1 MLLLHMLRRS
11 LSSRPRDVC
20 WLAAWSLVQALPSL
34 ASGWSVAK
42 ATGAFLAG
50 GAGTLR
56 GIEWLGAF
64 GLAALVGALASRQAY
79 LRVAALVEPL
89 RDDLVRITVT
99 GALRSAT
106 EDGKP
111 GDTGAVARVT
121 HQAEI
126 VRDSFAG
133 LLMVG
138 FTFVLTTAS
147 ALAGLVAL
155 APAVLPLA
163 TAPMAASLVLFC
175 CLLPSLATWQGRSVV
190 GEEAVADSAATALAG
205 LRDAIAC
212 GAEDRVRTEITDRVT
227 AQATALR
234 GLARVN
240 LLRALC
246 LAVGGWLPLVLVLDD
261 APSLVRH
268 GVGPGAIIGAV
279 TYIGGV
285 LNRALYTLTQAFG
298 GSGIRLAVT
307 LQRIIEASVSPAALV
322 AAPRGTASRGTGR
335 RGAGR
340 RGAGRRG
347 AGRPGAGRPGA
358 GRRVVGVSGS
368 GVTVNGSAHPD
379 RTGGAAVSLRGVSF
393 GYGPLAEPVLQALDL
408 DVHEGQHLAIVG
420 PSGIGKSTLAGL
432 VAGLL
437 RPLAGEI
444 RLGGVPLTQIPAA
457 DLPRHR
463 VLIPQEAYV
472 FAGTLGENLGYL
484 VPGASPAALDA
495 SVGAVGLRDLVRRL
509 GGYQAALRPAELS
522 AGERQLI
529 ALARAHLSPARLAIL
544 DEATCHLDPAA
555 AARAESAFAA
565 RPGTLIVIAHRIS
578 SALRADR
585 VLVLDGGRAAIGD
598 HAALLGCSPLYR
610 DLVGHWFPQ
619 PVSHS

>member
-11 LSSRPRDVC
+11 LSSRPRDVG
-20 WLAAWSLVQALPSL
+20 WLAVWSLVQALPSL

-42 ATGAFLAG
+42 ATGDFLAG

-64 GLAALVGALASRQAY
+64 GLAALAGALASRQAY

-106 EDGKP
+106 QDAKP
-111 GDTGAVARVT
+111 GDAGAVARVT

-138 FTFVLTTAS
+138 FTFALTTAS

-155 APAVLPLA
+155 VPAVLPLA
-163 TAPMAASLVLFC
+163 MAPMAASLVLFC

-212 GAEDRVRTEITDRVT
+212 GAEDQVRTEITDRVT

-246 LAVGGWLPLVLVLDD
+246 LAVGGWLPLVLVLAD

-298 GSGIRLAVT
+298 GSGIRLAIT
-307 LQRIIEASVSPAALV
+307 LQRIIEASTSPAALG
-322 AAPRGTASRGTGR
+322 AAPRGAASRGA
-335 RGAGR
+335 GA
-340 RGAGRRG
+340 
-347 AGRPGAGRPGA
+347 
-358 GRRVVGVSGS
+358 RRVLGVSGYS
-368 GVTVNGSAHPD
+368 AAVNGSALPY
-379 RTGGAAVSLRGVSF
+379 RTGGDVAAVSLRGVSF

-408 DVHEGQHLAIVG
+408 DLHEGQHLAIVG

-444 RLGGVPLTQIPAA
+444 RLGGVPLAQIPAA
-457 DLPRHR
+457 DLPRYR

-484 VPGASPAALDA
+484 APGASPAALDA

-509 GGYQAALRPAELS
+509 GGYHADLRPAELS

-619 PVSHS
+619 AASHT

>member
-11 LSSRPRDVC
+11 LSSRPRDVG
-20 WLAAWSLVQALPSL
+20 WLAVWSLVQALPSL

-42 ATGAFLAG
+42 ATGDFLAG

-64 GLAALVGALASRQAY
+64 GLAALAGALASRQAY

-99 GALRSAT
+99 GALRRAT
-106 EDGKP
+106 EDAKP
-111 GDTGAVARVT
+111 GDAGAVARVT

-155 APAVLPLA
+155 VPAVLPLA
-163 TAPMAASLVLFC
+163 MAPMAASLVLFC

-212 GAEDRVRTEITDRVT
+212 GAEDQVRTEITDRVT

-246 LAVGGWLPLVLVLDD
+246 LAVGGWLPLVLVLAD

-298 GSGIRLAVT
+298 GSGIRLAIT
-307 LQRIIEASVSPAALV
+307 LQRIIEASTSPAALG
-322 AAPRGTASRGTGR
+322 AAPRGTASRGA
-335 RGAGR
+335 GA
-340 RGAGRRG
+340 
-347 AGRPGAGRPGA
+347 
-358 GRRVVGVSGS
+358 RRVLGVSGYS
-368 GVTVNGSAHPD
+368 AAVNGSALPY
-379 RTGGAAVSLRGVSF
+379 RTGGDVAAVSLRGVSF

-408 DVHEGQHLAIVG
+408 DLHEGQHLAIVG

-437 RPLAGEI
+437 GPLAGEI
-444 RLGGVPLTQIPAA
+444 RLGGVPLAQIPAA
-457 DLPRHR
+457 DLPRYR

-484 VPGASPAALDA
+484 APGASPAALDA

-509 GGYQAALRPAELS
+509 GGYHADLRPAELS

-619 PVSHS
+619 AASHT

>member
-11 LSSRPRDVC
+11 LSSRPRDVG
-20 WLAAWSLVQALPSL
+20 WLAVWSLVQALPSL

-42 ATGAFLAG
+42 ATGDFLAG

-64 GLAALVGALASRQAY
+64 GLAALAGALASRQAY

-99 GALRSAT
+99 GALRRAT
-106 EDGKP
+106 EDAKP
-111 GDTGAVARVT
+111 GDAGAVARVT

-155 APAVLPLA
+155 VPAVLPLA
-163 TAPMAASLVLFC
+163 MAPMAASLVLFC

-212 GAEDRVRTEITDRVT
+212 GAEDQVRTEITDRVT

-246 LAVGGWLPLVLVLDD
+246 LAVGGWLPLVLVLAD

-298 GSGIRLAVT
+298 GSGIRLAIT
-307 LQRIIEASVSPAALV
+307 LQRIIEASTSPAALG
-322 AAPRGTASRGTGR
+322 AAPRGAASRGA
-335 RGAGR
+335 GA
-340 RGAGRRG
+340 
-347 AGRPGAGRPGA
+347 
-358 GRRVVGVSGS
+358 RRVLGVSGYS
-368 GVTVNGSAHPD
+368 AAVNGSALPY
-379 RTGGAAVSLRGVSF
+379 RTGGDVAAVSLRGVSF

-408 DVHEGQHLAIVG
+408 DLHEGQHLAIVG

-444 RLGGVPLTQIPAA
+444 RLGGVPLAQIPAA
-457 DLPRHR
+457 DLPRYR

-484 VPGASPAALDA
+484 APGASPAALDA

-509 GGYQAALRPAELS
+509 GGYHADLRPAELS

-619 PVSHS
+619 AASHT

>member
-11 LSSRPRDVC
+11 LSSRPRDVG
-20 WLAAWSLVQALPSL
+20 WLAVWSLVQALPSL

-42 ATGAFLAG
+42 ATGDFLAG

-64 GLAALVGALASRQAY
+64 GLAALAGALASRQAY

-99 GALRSAT
+99 GALRRAT
-106 EDGKP
+106 EDAKP
-111 GDTGAVARVT
+111 GDAGAVARVT

-155 APAVLPLA
+155 VPAVLPLA
-163 TAPMAASLVLFC
+163 MAPMAASLVLFC

-212 GAEDRVRTEITDRVT
+212 GAEDQVRTEITDRVT

-246 LAVGGWLPLVLVLDD
+246 LAVGGWLPLVLVLAD

-298 GSGIRLAVT
+298 GSGIRLAIT
-307 LQRIIEASVSPAALV
+307 LQRIVEAGTSPAALG
-322 AAPRGTASRGTGR
+322 AAPRGTASRGA
-335 RGAGR
+335 GA
-340 RGAGRRG
+340 
-347 AGRPGAGRPGA
+347 
-358 GRRVVGVSGS
+358 RRVLGVSGYS
-368 GVTVNGSAHPD
+368 AAVNGSALPY
-379 RTGGAAVSLRGVSF
+379 RTGGDVAAVSLRGVSF

-408 DVHEGQHLAIVG
+408 DLHEGQHLAIVG

-444 RLGGVPLTQIPAA
+444 RLGGVPLAQIPAA
-457 DLPRHR
+457 DLPRYR

-484 VPGASPAALDA
+484 APGASPAALDA

-509 GGYQAALRPAELS
+509 GGYHADLRPAELS

-619 PVSHS
+619 AASHT

>member
-11 LSSRPRDVC
+11 LSSRPRDVG
-20 WLAAWSLVQALPSL
+20 WLAVWSLVQALPSL

-42 ATGAFLAG
+42 ATGDFLAG

-64 GLAALVGALASRQAY
+64 GLAALAGALASRQAY

-99 GALRSAT
+99 GALRRAT
-106 EDGKP
+106 EDAKP
-111 GDTGAVARVT
+111 GDAGAVARVT

-155 APAVLPLA
+155 VPAVLPLA
-163 TAPMAASLVLFC
+163 MAPMAASLVLFC

-212 GAEDRVRTEITDRVT
+212 GAEDQVRTEITDRVT

-246 LAVGGWLPLVLVLDD
+246 LAVGGWLPLVLVLAD

-298 GSGIRLAVT
+298 GSGIRLAIT
-307 LQRIIEASVSPAALV
+307 LQRIIEASTSPAALG
-322 AAPRGTASRGTGR
+322 AAPRGAASRGA
-335 RGAGR
+335 GA
-340 RGAGRRG
+340 
-347 AGRPGAGRPGA
+347 
-358 GRRVVGVSGS
+358 RRVLGVSGYS
-368 GVTVNGSAHPD
+368 AAVNGSALPY
-379 RTGGAAVSLRGVSF
+379 RTGGDVAAVSLRGVSF

-408 DVHEGQHLAIVG
+408 DLHEGQHLAIVG

-437 RPLAGEI
+437 GPLAGEI
-444 RLGGVPLTQIPAA
+444 RLGGVPLAQIPAA
-457 DLPRHR
+457 DLPRYR

-484 VPGASPAALDA
+484 APGASPAALDA

-509 GGYQAALRPAELS
+509 GGYHADLRPAELS

-529 ALARAHLSPARLAIL
+529 ALARAHLSPARIAIL
-544 DEATCHLDPAA
+544 DEATCHLDPVA

-619 PVSHS
+619 AASHT

>member
-11 LSSRPRDVC
+11 LSSRPRDVG
-20 WLAAWSLVQALPSL
+20 WLAVWSLVQALPSL

-42 ATGAFLAG
+42 ATGDFLAG

-64 GLAALVGALASRQAY
+64 GLAALAGALASRQAY

-106 EDGKP
+106 QDAKP
-111 GDTGAVARVT
+111 GDAGAVARVT

-138 FTFVLTTAS
+138 FTFALTTAS

-155 APAVLPLA
+155 VPAVLPLA
-163 TAPMAASLVLFC
+163 MAPMAASLVLFC

-212 GAEDRVRTEITDRVT
+212 GAEDQVRTEITDRVT

-246 LAVGGWLPLVLVLDD
+246 LAVGGWLPLVLVLAD

-298 GSGIRLAVT
+298 GSGIRLAIT
-307 LQRIIEASVSPAALV
+307 LQRIVEAGTSPAALG
-322 AAPRGTASRGTGR
+322 AAPRGAASRGA
-335 RGAGR
+335 GA
-340 RGAGRRG
+340 
-347 AGRPGAGRPGA
+347 
-358 GRRVVGVSGS
+358 RRVLGVSGYS
-368 GVTVNGSAHPD
+368 AAVNGSALPY
-379 RTGGAAVSLRGVSF
+379 RTGGDVAAVSLRGVSF

-408 DVHEGQHLAIVG
+408 DLHEGQHLAIVG

-444 RLGGVPLTQIPAA
+444 RLGGVPLAQIPAA
-457 DLPRHR
+457 DLPRYR

-484 VPGASPAALDA
+484 APGASPAALDA

-509 GGYQAALRPAELS
+509 GGYHADLRPAELS

-529 ALARAHLSPARLAIL
+529 ALARAHLSPARIAIL
-544 DEATCHLDPAA
+544 DEATCHLDPVA

-619 PVSHS
+619 AASHT

>member
-20 WLAAWSLVQALPSL
+20 WLAVWSLVQALPSL
-34 ASGWSVAK
+34 ASGWAVAK
-42 ATGAFLAG
+42 ATGDFLAG

-64 GLAALVGALASRQAY
+64 GLAALAGALASRQAY

-99 GALRSAT
+99 GALRRAT
-106 EDGKP
+106 EDAKP
-111 GDTGAVARVT
+111 GDAGAVARVT

-155 APAVLPLA
+155 VPAVLPLA
-163 TAPMAASLVLFC
+163 MAPMAASLVLFC

-212 GAEDRVRTEITDRVT
+212 GAEDQVRTEITDRVT

-246 LAVGGWLPLVLVLDD
+246 LAVGGWLPLVLVLAD

-298 GSGIRLAVT
+298 GSGIRLAIT
-307 LQRIIEASVSPAALV
+307 LQRIIEASTSPAALG
-322 AAPRGTASRGTGR
+322 AAPRGAASRGA
-335 RGAGR
+335 GA
-340 RGAGRRG
+340 
-347 AGRPGAGRPGA
+347 
-358 GRRVVGVSGS
+358 RRVLGVSGYS
-368 GVTVNGSAHPD
+368 AAVNGSALPY
-379 RTGGAAVSLRGVSF
+379 RTGGDVAAVSLRGVSF

-408 DVHEGQHLAIVG
+408 DLHEGQHLAIVG

-444 RLGGVPLTQIPAA
+444 RLGGVPLAQIPAA
-457 DLPRHR
+457 DLPRYR

-484 VPGASPAALDA
+484 APGASPAALDA

-509 GGYQAALRPAELS
+509 GGYHADLRPAELS

-619 PVSHS
+619 AASHT

>member
-11 LSSRPRDVC
+11 LSSRPRDVG
-20 WLAAWSLVQALPSL
+20 WLAVWSLVQALPSL

-42 ATGAFLAG
+42 ATGDFLAG

-64 GLAALVGALASRQAY
+64 GLAALAGALASRQAY

-99 GALRSAT
+99 GALRRAT
-106 EDGKP
+106 EDAKP
-111 GDTGAVARVT
+111 GDAGAVARVT

-155 APAVLPLA
+155 VPAVLPLA
-163 TAPMAASLVLFC
+163 MAPMAASLVLFC

-212 GAEDRVRTEITDRVT
+212 GAEDQVRTEITDRVT

-246 LAVGGWLPLVLVLDD
+246 LAVGGWLPLVLVLAD

-298 GSGIRLAVT
+298 GSGIRLAIT
-307 LQRIIEASVSPAALV
+307 LQRIIEASTSPAALG
-322 AAPRGTASRGTGR
+322 AAPRGAASRGA
-335 RGAGR
+335 GA
-340 RGAGRRG
+340 
-347 AGRPGAGRPGA
+347 
-358 GRRVVGVSGS
+358 RRVLGVSGYS
-368 GVTVNGSAHPD
+368 AAVNGSALPY
-379 RTGGAAVSLRGVSF
+379 RTGGDVAAVSLRGVSF

-408 DVHEGQHLAIVG
+408 DLHEGQHLAIVG

-437 RPLAGEI
+437 GPLAGEI
-444 RLGGVPLTQIPAA
+444 RLGGVPLAQIPAA
-457 DLPRHR
+457 DLPRYR

-484 VPGASPAALDA
+484 APGASPAALDA

-509 GGYQAALRPAELS
+509 GGYHADLRPAELS

-544 DEATCHLDPAA
+544 DEATCHLDPVA

-619 PVSHS
+619 AASHT

>member
-11 LSSRPRDVC
+11 LSSRPRDVG
-20 WLAAWSLVQALPSL
+20 WLAVWSLVQALPSL

-42 ATGAFLAG
+42 ATGDFLAG

-64 GLAALVGALASRQAY
+64 GLAALAGALASRQAY

-99 GALRSAT
+99 GALRRAT
-106 EDGKP
+106 EDAKP
-111 GDTGAVARVT
+111 GDAGAVARVT

-155 APAVLPLA
+155 VPAVLPLA
-163 TAPMAASLVLFC
+163 MAPMAASLVLFC

-212 GAEDRVRTEITDRVT
+212 GAEDQVRTEITDRVT

-246 LAVGGWLPLVLVLDD
+246 LAVGGWLPLVLVLAD

-298 GSGIRLAVT
+298 GSGIRLAIT
-307 LQRIIEASVSPAALV
+307 LQRIIEASTSPAALG
-322 AAPRGTASRGTGR
+322 AAPRGAASRGA
-335 RGAGR
+335 GA
-340 RGAGRRG
+340 
-347 AGRPGAGRPGA
+347 
-358 GRRVVGVSGS
+358 RRVLGVSGYS
-368 GVTVNGSAHPD
+368 AAVNGSALPY
-379 RTGGAAVSLRGVSF
+379 RTGGDVAAVSLRGVSF

-408 DVHEGQHLAIVG
+408 DLHEGQHLAIVG

-444 RLGGVPLTQIPAA
+444 RLGGVPLAQIPAA
-457 DLPRHR
+457 DLPRYR

-484 VPGASPAALDA
+484 APGASPAALDA

-509 GGYQAALRPAELS
+509 GGYHADLRPAELS

-544 DEATCHLDPAA
+544 DEATCHLDPVA

-619 PVSHS
+619 AASHT

>member
-20 WLAAWSLVQALPSL
+20 WLAVWSLVQALPSL
-34 ASGWSVAK
+34 ASGWAVAK
-42 ATGAFLAG
+42 ATGDFLAG

-64 GLAALVGALASRQAY
+64 GLAALAGALASRQAY

-99 GALRSAT
+99 GALRRAT
-106 EDGKP
+106 EDAKP
-111 GDTGAVARVT
+111 GDAGAVARVT

-138 FTFVLTTAS
+138 FTFALTTAS

-155 APAVLPLA
+155 VPAVLPLA
-163 TAPMAASLVLFC
+163 MAPMAASLVLFC

-212 GAEDRVRTEITDRVT
+212 GAEDQVRTEITDRVT

-246 LAVGGWLPLVLVLDD
+246 LAVGGWLPLVLVLAD

-298 GSGIRLAVT
+298 GSGIRLAIT
-307 LQRIIEASVSPAALV
+307 LQRIIEASTSPAALG
-322 AAPRGTASRGTGR
+322 AAPRGAASRGA
-335 RGAGR
+335 GA
-340 RGAGRRG
+340 
-347 AGRPGAGRPGA
+347 
-358 GRRVVGVSGS
+358 RRVLGVSGYS
-368 GVTVNGSAHPD
+368 AAVNGSALPY
-379 RTGGAAVSLRGVSF
+379 RTGGDVAAVSLRGVSF

-408 DVHEGQHLAIVG
+408 DLHEGQHLAIVG

-444 RLGGVPLTQIPAA
+444 RLGGVPLAQIPAA
-457 DLPRHR
+457 DLPRYR

-484 VPGASPAALDA
+484 APGASPAALDA

-509 GGYQAALRPAELS
+509 GGYHADLRPAELS

-529 ALARAHLSPARLAIL
+529 ALARAHLSPARIAIL

-619 PVSHS
+619 AASHT

>member
-20 WLAAWSLVQALPSL
+20 WLAVWSLVQALPSL
-34 ASGWSVAK
+34 ASGWAVAK
-42 ATGAFLAG
+42 ATGDFLAG

-64 GLAALVGALASRQAY
+64 GLAALAGALASRQAY

-106 EDGKP
+106 QDAKP
-111 GDTGAVARVT
+111 GDAGAVARVT

-155 APAVLPLA
+155 VPAVLPLA
-163 TAPMAASLVLFC
+163 MAPMAASLVLFC

-212 GAEDRVRTEITDRVT
+212 GAEDQVRTEITDRVT

-246 LAVGGWLPLVLVLDD
+246 LAVGGWLPLVLVLAD

-298 GSGIRLAVT
+298 GSGIRLAIT
-307 LQRIIEASVSPAALV
+307 LQRIVEAGTSPAALG
-322 AAPRGTASRGTGR
+322 AAPRGTASRGA
-335 RGAGR
+335 GA
-340 RGAGRRG
+340 
-347 AGRPGAGRPGA
+347 
-358 GRRVVGVSGS
+358 RRVLGVSGYS
-368 GVTVNGSAHPD
+368 AAVNGSALPY
-379 RTGGAAVSLRGVSF
+379 RTGGDVAAVSLRGVSF

-408 DVHEGQHLAIVG
+408 DLHEGQHLAIVG

-437 RPLAGEI
+437 GPLAGEI
-444 RLGGVPLTQIPAA
+444 RLGGVPLAQIPAA
-457 DLPRHR
+457 DLPRYR

-484 VPGASPAALDA
+484 APGASPAALDA

-509 GGYQAALRPAELS
+509 GGYHADLRPAELS

-619 PVSHS
+619 AASHT

>member
-11 LSSRPRDVC
+11 LSSRPRDVG
-20 WLAAWSLVQALPSL
+20 WLAVWSLVQALPSL

-42 ATGAFLAG
+42 ATGDFLAG

-64 GLAALVGALASRQAY
+64 GLAALAGALASRQAY

-106 EDGKP
+106 QDAKP
-111 GDTGAVARVT
+111 GDAGAVARVT

-155 APAVLPLA
+155 VPAVLPLA
-163 TAPMAASLVLFC
+163 MAPMAASLVLFC

-212 GAEDRVRTEITDRVT
+212 GAEDQVRTEITDRVT

-246 LAVGGWLPLVLVLDD
+246 LAVGGWLPLVLVLAD

-298 GSGIRLAVT
+298 GSGIRLAIT
-307 LQRIIEASVSPAALV
+307 LQRIVEAGTSPAALG
-322 AAPRGTASRGTGR
+322 AAPRGTASRGA
-335 RGAGR
+335 GA
-340 RGAGRRG
+340 
-347 AGRPGAGRPGA
+347 
-358 GRRVVGVSGS
+358 RRVLGVSGYS
-368 GVTVNGSAHPD
+368 AAVNGSALPY
-379 RTGGAAVSLRGVSF
+379 RTGGDVAAVSLRGVSF

-408 DVHEGQHLAIVG
+408 DLHEGQHLAIVG

-437 RPLAGEI
+437 GPLAGEI
-444 RLGGVPLTQIPAA
+444 RLGGVPLAQIPAA
-457 DLPRHR
+457 DLPRYR

-484 VPGASPAALDA
+484 APGASPAALDA

-509 GGYQAALRPAELS
+509 GGYHADLRPAELS

-619 PVSHS
+619 AASHT

>member
-11 LSSRPRDVC
+11 LSSRPRDVG
-20 WLAAWSLVQALPSL
+20 WLAVWSLVQALPSL

-42 ATGAFLAG
+42 ATGDFLAG

-64 GLAALVGALASRQAY
+64 GLAALAGALASRQAY

-106 EDGKP
+106 QDAKP
-111 GDTGAVARVT
+111 GDAGAVARVT

-155 APAVLPLA
+155 VPAVLPLA
-163 TAPMAASLVLFC
+163 MAPMAASLVLFC

-212 GAEDRVRTEITDRVT
+212 GAEDQVRTEITDRVT

-246 LAVGGWLPLVLVLDD
+246 LAVGGWLPLVLVLAD

-298 GSGIRLAVT
+298 GSGIRLAIT
-307 LQRIIEASVSPAALV
+307 LQRIIEASTSPAALG
-322 AAPRGTASRGTGR
+322 AAPRGAASRGA
-335 RGAGR
+335 GA
-340 RGAGRRG
+340 
-347 AGRPGAGRPGA
+347 
-358 GRRVVGVSGS
+358 RRVLGVSGYS
-368 GVTVNGSAHPD
+368 AAVNGSALPY
-379 RTGGAAVSLRGVSF
+379 RTGGDVAAVSLRGVSF

-408 DVHEGQHLAIVG
+408 DLHEGQHLAIVG

-437 RPLAGEI
+437 GPLAGEI
-444 RLGGVPLTQIPAA
+444 RLGGVPLAQIPAA
-457 DLPRHR
+457 DLPRYR

-484 VPGASPAALDA
+484 APGASPAALDA

-509 GGYQAALRPAELS
+509 GGYHADLRPAELS

-619 PVSHS
+619 AASHT

>member
-11 LSSRPRDVC
+11 LSSRPRDVG
-20 WLAAWSLVQALPSL
+20 WLAVWSLVQALPSL

-42 ATGAFLAG
+42 ATGDFLAG

-64 GLAALVGALASRQAY
+64 GLAALAGALASRQAY

-106 EDGKP
+106 QDAKP
-111 GDTGAVARVT
+111 GDAGAVARVT

-155 APAVLPLA
+155 VPAVLPLA
-163 TAPMAASLVLFC
+163 MAPMAASLVLFC

-212 GAEDRVRTEITDRVT
+212 GAEDQVRTEITDRVT

-246 LAVGGWLPLVLVLDD
+246 LAVGGWLPLVLVLAD

-298 GSGIRLAVT
+298 GSGIRLAIT
-307 LQRIIEASVSPAALV
+307 LQRIVEAGTSPAALG
-322 AAPRGTASRGTGR
+322 AAPRGAASRGA
-335 RGAGR
+335 GA
-340 RGAGRRG
+340 
-347 AGRPGAGRPGA
+347 
-358 GRRVVGVSGS
+358 RRVLGVSGYS
-368 GVTVNGSAHPD
+368 AAVNGSALPY
-379 RTGGAAVSLRGVSF
+379 RTGGDVAAVSLRGVSF

-408 DVHEGQHLAIVG
+408 DLHEGQHLAIVG

-444 RLGGVPLTQIPAA
+444 RLGGVPLAQIPAA
-457 DLPRHR
+457 DLPRYR

-484 VPGASPAALDA
+484 APGASPAALDA

-509 GGYQAALRPAELS
+509 GGYHADLRPAELS

-544 DEATCHLDPAA
+544 DEATCHLDPVA

-619 PVSHS
+619 AASHT

>member
-1 MLLLHMLRRS
+1 
-11 LSSRPRDVC
+11 
-20 WLAAWSLVQALPSL
+20 
-34 ASGWSVAK
+34 VAK
-42 ATGAFLAG
+42 ATGDFLAG

-64 GLAALVGALASRQAY
+64 GLAALAGALASRQAY

-99 GALRSAT
+99 GALRRAT
-106 EDGKP
+106 EDAKP
-111 GDTGAVARVT
+111 GDAGAVARVT

-155 APAVLPLA
+155 VPAVLPLA
-163 TAPMAASLVLFC
+163 MAPMAASLVLFC

-212 GAEDRVRTEITDRVT
+212 GAEDQVRTEITDRVT

-246 LAVGGWLPLVLVLDD
+246 LAVGGWLPLVLVLAD

-298 GSGIRLAVT
+298 GSGIRLAIT
-307 LQRIIEASVSPAALV
+307 LQRIIEASTSPAALG
-322 AAPRGTASRGTGR
+322 AAPRGAASRGA
-335 RGAGR
+335 GA
-340 RGAGRRG
+340 
-347 AGRPGAGRPGA
+347 
-358 GRRVVGVSGS
+358 RRVLGVSGYS
-368 GVTVNGSAHPD
+368 AAVNGSALPY
-379 RTGGAAVSLRGVSF
+379 RTGGDVAAVSLRGVSF

-408 DVHEGQHLAIVG
+408 DLHEGQHLAIVG

-444 RLGGVPLTQIPAA
+444 RLGGVPLAQIPAA
-457 DLPRHR
+457 DLPRYR

-484 VPGASPAALDA
+484 APGASPAALDA

-509 GGYQAALRPAELS
+509 GGYHADLRPAELS

-619 PVSHS
+619 AASHT

>member
-20 WLAAWSLVQALPSL
+20 WLAVWSLVQALPSL

-42 ATGAFLAG
+42 ATGDFLAG

-64 GLAALVGALASRQAY
+64 GLAALAGALASRQAY

-99 GALRSAT
+99 GALRRAT
-106 EDGKP
+106 EDAKP
-111 GDTGAVARVT
+111 GDAGAVARVT

-155 APAVLPLA
+155 VPAVLPLA
-163 TAPMAASLVLFC
+163 MAPMAASLVLFC

-212 GAEDRVRTEITDRVT
+212 GAEDQVRTEITDRVT

-246 LAVGGWLPLVLVLDD
+246 LAVGGWLPLVLVLAD

-298 GSGIRLAVT
+298 GSGIRLAIT
-307 LQRIIEASVSPAALV
+307 LQRIVEAGTSPAALG
-322 AAPRGTASRGTGR
+322 AAPRGTASRGA
-335 RGAGR
+335 GA
-340 RGAGRRG
+340 
-347 AGRPGAGRPGA
+347 
-358 GRRVVGVSGS
+358 RRVLGVSGYS
-368 GVTVNGSAHPD
+368 AAVNGSALPY
-379 RTGGAAVSLRGVSF
+379 RTGGDVAAVSLRGVSF

-408 DVHEGQHLAIVG
+408 DLHEGQHLAIVG

-437 RPLAGEI
+437 GPLAGEI
-444 RLGGVPLTQIPAA
+444 RLGGVPLAQIPAA
-457 DLPRHR
+457 DLPRYR

-484 VPGASPAALDA
+484 APGASPAALDA

-509 GGYQAALRPAELS
+509 GGYHADLRPAELS

-619 PVSHS
+619 AASHT

>member
-11 LSSRPRDVC
+11 LSSRPRDVG
-20 WLAAWSLVQALPSL
+20 WLAVWSLVQALPSL

-42 ATGAFLAG
+42 ATGDFLAG

-64 GLAALVGALASRQAY
+64 GLAALAGALASRQAY

-99 GALRSAT
+99 GALRRAT
-106 EDGKP
+106 EDAKP
-111 GDTGAVARVT
+111 GDAGAVARVT

-155 APAVLPLA
+155 VPAVLPLA
-163 TAPMAASLVLFC
+163 MAPMAASLVLFC

-212 GAEDRVRTEITDRVT
+212 GAEDQVRTEITDRVT

-246 LAVGGWLPLVLVLDD
+246 LAVGGWLPLVLVLAD

-298 GSGIRLAVT
+298 GSGIRLAIT
-307 LQRIIEASVSPAALV
+307 LQRIIEASTSPAALG
-322 AAPRGTASRGTGR
+322 AAPRGAASRGA
-335 RGAGR
+335 GA
-340 RGAGRRG
+340 
-347 AGRPGAGRPGA
+347 
-358 GRRVVGVSGS
+358 RRVLGVSGYS
-368 GVTVNGSAHPD
+368 AAVNGSALPY
-379 RTGGAAVSLRGVSF
+379 RTGGDVAAVSLRGVSF

-408 DVHEGQHLAIVG
+408 DLHEGQHLAIVG

-444 RLGGVPLTQIPAA
+444 RLGGVPLAQIPAA
-457 DLPRHR
+457 DLPRYR

-484 VPGASPAALDA
+484 APGASPAALDA

-509 GGYQAALRPAELS
+509 GGYHADLRPAELS

-529 ALARAHLSPARLAIL
+529 ALARAHLSPARIAIL
-544 DEATCHLDPAA
+544 DEATCHLDPVA

-619 PVSHS
+619 AASHT

>member
-20 WLAAWSLVQALPSL
+20 WLAVWSLVQALPSL
-34 ASGWSVAK
+34 ASGWAVAK
-42 ATGAFLAG
+42 ATGDFLAG

-64 GLAALVGALASRQAY
+64 GLAALAGALASRQAY

-99 GALRSAT
+99 GALRRAT
-106 EDGKP
+106 EDAKP
-111 GDTGAVARVT
+111 GDAGAVARVT

-155 APAVLPLA
+155 VPAVLPLA
-163 TAPMAASLVLFC
+163 MAPMAASLVLFC

-212 GAEDRVRTEITDRVT
+212 GAEDQVRTEITDRVT

-246 LAVGGWLPLVLVLDD
+246 LAVGGWLPLVLVLAD

-298 GSGIRLAVT
+298 GSGIRLAIT
-307 LQRIIEASVSPAALV
+307 LQRIIEASTSPAALG
-322 AAPRGTASRGTGR
+322 AAPRGAASRGA
-335 RGAGR
+335 GA
-340 RGAGRRG
+340 
-347 AGRPGAGRPGA
+347 
-358 GRRVVGVSGS
+358 RRVLGVSGYS
-368 GVTVNGSAHPD
+368 AAVNGSALPY
-379 RTGGAAVSLRGVSF
+379 RTGGDVAAVSLRGVSF

-408 DVHEGQHLAIVG
+408 DLHEGQHLAIVG

-437 RPLAGEI
+437 GPLAGEI
-444 RLGGVPLTQIPAA
+444 RLGGVPLAQIPAA
-457 DLPRHR
+457 DLPRYR

-484 VPGASPAALDA
+484 APGASPAALDA

-509 GGYQAALRPAELS
+509 GGYHADLRPAELS

-619 PVSHS
+619 AASHT

>member
-11 LSSRPRDVC
+11 LSSRPRDVG
-20 WLAAWSLVQALPSL
+20 WLAVWSLVQALPSL

-42 ATGAFLAG
+42 ATGDFLAG

-64 GLAALVGALASRQAY
+64 GLAALAGALASRQAY

-99 GALRSAT
+99 GALRRAT
-106 EDGKP
+106 EDAKP
-111 GDTGAVARVT
+111 GDAGAVARVT

-155 APAVLPLA
+155 VPAVLPLA
-163 TAPMAASLVLFC
+163 MAPMAASLVLFC

-212 GAEDRVRTEITDRVT
+212 GAEDQVRTEITDRVT

-246 LAVGGWLPLVLVLDD
+246 LAVGGWLPLVLVLAD

-298 GSGIRLAVT
+298 GSGIRLAIT
-307 LQRIIEASVSPAALV
+307 LQRIIEASTSPAALG
-322 AAPRGTASRGTGR
+322 AAPRGAASRGA
-335 RGAGR
+335 GA
-340 RGAGRRG
+340 
-347 AGRPGAGRPGA
+347 
-358 GRRVVGVSGS
+358 RRVLGVSGYS
-368 GVTVNGSAHPD
+368 AAVNGSALPY
-379 RTGGAAVSLRGVSF
+379 RTGGDVAAVSLRGVSF

-408 DVHEGQHLAIVG
+408 DLHEGQHLAIVG

-437 RPLAGEI
+437 GPLAGEI
-444 RLGGVPLTQIPAA
+444 RLGGVPLAQIPAA
-457 DLPRHR
+457 DLPRYR

-484 VPGASPAALDA
+484 APGASPAALDA

-509 GGYQAALRPAELS
+509 GGYHADLRPAELS

-619 PVSHS
+619 AASHT

>member
-11 LSSRPRDVC
+11 LSSRPRDVG
-20 WLAAWSLVQALPSL
+20 WLAVWSLVQALPSL

-42 ATGAFLAG
+42 ATGDFLAG

-64 GLAALVGALASRQAY
+64 GLAALAGALASRQAY

-99 GALRSAT
+99 GALRRAT
-106 EDGKP
+106 EDAKP
-111 GDTGAVARVT
+111 GDAGAVARVT

-155 APAVLPLA
+155 VPAVLPLA
-163 TAPMAASLVLFC
+163 MAPMAASLVLFC

-212 GAEDRVRTEITDRVT
+212 GAEDQVRTEITDRVT

-246 LAVGGWLPLVLVLDD
+246 LAVGGWLPLVLVLAD

-298 GSGIRLAVT
+298 GSGIRLAIT
-307 LQRIIEASVSPAALV
+307 LQRIVEAGTSPAALG
-322 AAPRGTASRGTGR
+322 AAPRGAASRGA
-335 RGAGR
+335 GA
-340 RGAGRRG
+340 
-347 AGRPGAGRPGA
+347 
-358 GRRVVGVSGS
+358 RRVLGVSGYS
-368 GVTVNGSAHPD
+368 AAVNGSALPY
-379 RTGGAAVSLRGVSF
+379 RTGGDVAAVSLRGVSF

-408 DVHEGQHLAIVG
+408 DLHEGQHLAIVG

-437 RPLAGEI
+437 GPLAGEI
-444 RLGGVPLTQIPAA
+444 RLGGVPLAQIPAA
-457 DLPRHR
+457 DLPRYR

-484 VPGASPAALDA
+484 APGASPAALDA

-509 GGYQAALRPAELS
+509 GGYHADLRPAELS

-619 PVSHS
+619 AASHT

>member
-20 WLAAWSLVQALPSL
+20 WLAVWSLVQALPSL
-34 ASGWSVAK
+34 ASGWAVAK
-42 ATGAFLAG
+42 ATGDFLAG

-64 GLAALVGALASRQAY
+64 GLAALAGALASRQAY

-106 EDGKP
+106 QDAKP
-111 GDTGAVARVT
+111 GDAGAVARVT

-138 FTFVLTTAS
+138 FTFALTTAS

-155 APAVLPLA
+155 VPAVLPLA
-163 TAPMAASLVLFC
+163 MAPMAASLVLFC

-212 GAEDRVRTEITDRVT
+212 GAEDQVRTEITDRVT

-246 LAVGGWLPLVLVLDD
+246 LAVGGWLPLVLVLAD

-298 GSGIRLAVT
+298 GSGIRLAIT
-307 LQRIIEASVSPAALV
+307 LQRIIEASTSPAALG
-322 AAPRGTASRGTGR
+322 AAPRGAASRGA
-335 RGAGR
+335 GA
-340 RGAGRRG
+340 
-347 AGRPGAGRPGA
+347 
-358 GRRVVGVSGS
+358 RRVLGVSGYS
-368 GVTVNGSAHPD
+368 AAVNGSALPY
-379 RTGGAAVSLRGVSF
+379 RTGGDVAAVSLRGVSF

-408 DVHEGQHLAIVG
+408 DLHEGQHLAIVG

-444 RLGGVPLTQIPAA
+444 RLGGVPLAQIPAA
-457 DLPRHR
+457 DLPRYR

-484 VPGASPAALDA
+484 APGASPAALDA

-509 GGYQAALRPAELS
+509 GGYHADLRPAELS

-619 PVSHS
+619 AASHT

>member
-20 WLAAWSLVQALPSL
+20 WLAVWSLVQALPSL
-34 ASGWSVAK
+34 ASGWAVAK
-42 ATGAFLAG
+42 ATGDFLAG

-64 GLAALVGALASRQAY
+64 GLAALAGALASRQAY

-106 EDGKP
+106 QDAKP
-111 GDTGAVARVT
+111 GDAGAVARVT

-138 FTFVLTTAS
+138 FTFALTTAS

-155 APAVLPLA
+155 VPAVLPLA
-163 TAPMAASLVLFC
+163 MAPMAASLVLFC

-212 GAEDRVRTEITDRVT
+212 GAEDQVRTEITDRVT

-246 LAVGGWLPLVLVLDD
+246 LAVGGWLPLVLVLAD

-298 GSGIRLAVT
+298 GSGIRLAIT
-307 LQRIIEASVSPAALV
+307 LQRIIEASTSPAALG
-322 AAPRGTASRGTGR
+322 AAPRGAASRGA
-335 RGAGR
+335 GA
-340 RGAGRRG
+340 
-347 AGRPGAGRPGA
+347 
-358 GRRVVGVSGS
+358 RRVLGVSGYS
-368 GVTVNGSAHPD
+368 AAVNGSALPY
-379 RTGGAAVSLRGVSF
+379 RTGGDVAAVSLRGVSF

-408 DVHEGQHLAIVG
+408 DLHEGQHLAIVG

-444 RLGGVPLTQIPAA
+444 RLGGVPLAQIPAA
-457 DLPRHR
+457 DLPRYR

-484 VPGASPAALDA
+484 APGASPAALDA

-509 GGYQAALRPAELS
+509 GGYHADLRPAELS

-529 ALARAHLSPARLAIL
+529 ALARAHLSPARIAIL

-619 PVSHS
+619 AASHT

>member
-20 WLAAWSLVQALPSL
+20 WLAVWSLVQALPSL

-42 ATGAFLAG
+42 ATGDFLAG

-64 GLAALVGALASRQAY
+64 GLAALAGALASRQAY

-99 GALRSAT
+99 GALRRAT
-106 EDGKP
+106 EDAKP
-111 GDTGAVARVT
+111 GDAGAVARVT

-138 FTFVLTTAS
+138 FTFALTTAS

-155 APAVLPLA
+155 VPAVLPLA
-163 TAPMAASLVLFC
+163 MAPMAASLVLFC

-212 GAEDRVRTEITDRVT
+212 GAEDQVRTEITDRVT

-246 LAVGGWLPLVLVLDD
+246 LAVGGWLPLVLVLAD

-298 GSGIRLAVT
+298 GSGIRLAIT
-307 LQRIIEASVSPAALV
+307 LQRIIEASTSPAALG
-322 AAPRGTASRGTGR
+322 AAPRGAASRGA
-335 RGAGR
+335 GA
-340 RGAGRRG
+340 
-347 AGRPGAGRPGA
+347 
-358 GRRVVGVSGS
+358 RRVLGVSGYS
-368 GVTVNGSAHPD
+368 AAVNGSALPY
-379 RTGGAAVSLRGVSF
+379 RTGGDVAAVSLRGVSF

-408 DVHEGQHLAIVG
+408 DLHEGQHLAIVG

-444 RLGGVPLTQIPAA
+444 RLGGVPLAQIPAA
-457 DLPRHR
+457 DLPRYR

-484 VPGASPAALDA
+484 APGASPAALDA

-509 GGYQAALRPAELS
+509 GGYHADLRPAELS

-529 ALARAHLSPARLAIL
+529 ALARAHLSPARIAIL
-544 DEATCHLDPAA
+544 DEATCHLDPVA

-619 PVSHS
+619 AASHT